1 MTTKRVLQALSAS
14 LVVTVILV
22 LVVIGL
28 NRPVDEFG
36 LLLMCVLVV
45 GAGVFTGMKSR
56 QRQRS

>member
-14 LVVTVILV
+14 LVVMVILV

-28 NRPVDEFG
+28 NRPVDELS

-45 GAGVFTGMKSR
+45 GAGVFSGMKTKKGR
-56 QRQRS
+56 